1 MMMRQIKESDWKLF
15 RQVHSEALERFC
27 KQILL
32 EIERINADRTKGF
45 HEKYLDIWK
54 VLKRRDKEM
63 AQTFDDIRRS
73 TAWTRLASMRGLG
86 SLTEDEF
93 LRFSQEAREVVD
105 LMLGKST

>member
-63 AQTFDDIRRS
+63 AQAFDDMRRS